1 MKGTFFGMSES
12 GETSE
17 VAETATRV
25 PYDST
30 AIYQMLR
37 IMMSFIVLSE
47 TKPSIPPYT
56 LWGTFH
62 HEKEIKH
69 I

>member
-1 MKGTFFGMSES
+1 
-12 GETSE
+12 
-17 VAETATRV
+17 
-25 PYDST
+25 
-30 AIYQMLR
+30 MLR

-47 TKPSIPPYT
+47 KKPSIPPYT